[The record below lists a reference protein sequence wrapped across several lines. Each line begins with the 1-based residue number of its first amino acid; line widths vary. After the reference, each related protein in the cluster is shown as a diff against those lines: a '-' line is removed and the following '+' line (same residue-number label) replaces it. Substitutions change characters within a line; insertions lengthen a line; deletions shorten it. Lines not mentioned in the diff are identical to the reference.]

1 MGYVD
6 VHGRVRCDGII
17 RQKAVSIRRESSSC
31 KTETESNA
39 KWSAAAACG
48 RSVCGACTRPLTS
61 CCPRPNTAAQHWCR
75 VRRRL
80 LRASDHPE
88 SWLELVFCAATEY
101 FSQYTH
107 LRVTPRRRGALFS
120 RVNLLPRIFS
130 SGRYLCLCAQIR
142 GHWSAGRLRTLT
154 KKPSS
159 QHESI
164 RKSSTKLSHLLAQS
178 QCNHYQDS

>member
-48 RSVCGACTRPLTS
+48 RSVCGACTRLLTS

-75 VRRRL
+75 VRDSSEPQTIR
-80 LRASDHPE
+80 SH
-88 SWLELVFCAATEY
+88 WLELVFCAATEY
-101 FSQYTH
+101 FSQQTH
-107 LRVTPRRRGALFS
+107 LRATPRRRGALFS

-130 SGRYLCLCAQIR
+130 SGRYACA
-142 GHWSAGRLRTLT
+142 
-154 KKPSS
+154 P
-159 QHESI
+159 
-164 RKSSTKLSHLLAQS
+164 KSEYIEVL
-178 QCNHYQDS
+178 DV